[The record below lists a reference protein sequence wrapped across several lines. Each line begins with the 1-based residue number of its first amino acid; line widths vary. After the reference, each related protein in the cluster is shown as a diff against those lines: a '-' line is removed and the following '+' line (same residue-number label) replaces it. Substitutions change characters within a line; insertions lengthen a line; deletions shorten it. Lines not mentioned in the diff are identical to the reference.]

1 MKHQQYVYEQ
11 SQEKIEDAEN
21 IIRSKDRHN
30 VLIMLDVY

>member
-11 SQEKIEDAEN
+11 SQEKIEDTEN

-30 VLIMLDVY
+30 VLIMLDFY